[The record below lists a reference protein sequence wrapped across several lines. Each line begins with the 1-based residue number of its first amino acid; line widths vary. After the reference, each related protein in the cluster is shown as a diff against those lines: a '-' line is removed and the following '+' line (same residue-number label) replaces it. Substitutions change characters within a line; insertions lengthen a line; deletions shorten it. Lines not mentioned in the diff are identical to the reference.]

1 MLDLPLTPIRSRA
14 NLESQVSRCLSMMGM
29 DPQAR
34 RFDGDGGMV
43 LDSSQAALFARQ
55 LEYVFTETYDVEY
68 PENKGRVFFPV
79 DSRVG
84 PGDET
89 YTYRTFDM
97 KGKAQFADNY
107 AESDFPD
114 ATVVASEYRQ
124 AVKSLTVGYSYD
136 IQEMRAAA
144 KAGIPLDVKK
154 AQAAREVMER
164 KLDYVCFLGDTATG
178 LYGFFTAPGV
188 QGSGTTVTNIDGSTY
203 SAAARL
209 TPAHAWTQANI
220 NSGTTTPAG
229 IVADLN
235 VMTAQVLTKTDGIY
249 VADSLLL
256 GLVDYTILAQNLSHP
271 TYNDGTIL
279 QMVLASSA
287 FLKSCDYSP
296 RMDEVFQSGGAV
308 GTNTN
313 PGTKPAVAAWS
324 RNARVASHIIPQ
336 EFEQFA
342 PQPSGMRFKVPCHM
356 RTGGLEVRYP
366 LAIAVMGG
374 TQG

>member
-1 MLDLPLTPIRSRA
+1 MTEQARIPVSNRADLE
-14 NLESQVSRCLSMMGM
+14 NQVARCLAMMGE
-29 DPQAR
+29 DPQAKR
-34 RFDGDGGMV
+34 LDGGLT
-43 LDSSQAALFARQ
+43 LDSSQAAMFARQ
-55 LEYVFTETYDVEY
+55 LETVFTETYDVEY

-97 KGKAQFADNY
+97 KGLATVINNY
-107 AESDFPD
+107 ADDFPD
-114 ATVVASEYRQ
+114 AEVVASETRQ
-124 AVKSLTVGYSYD
+124 SVRSLGAGYSYS

-144 KAGIPLDVKK
+144 KAGLPLDQKK
-154 AQAAREVMER
+154 AQAAREIMER
-164 KLDYVCFLGDTATG
+164 KLDLISFIGDPNSG
-178 LYGFFTAPGV
+178 LYGFFTCPGV
-188 QGSGTTVTNIDGSTY
+188 QGSGTTVTNIDGSSY
-203 SAAARL
+203 SAAAAL

-220 NSGTTTPAG
+220 NSATTTPAG

-235 VMTAQVLTKTDGIY
+235 AMTAQIFTKTMGIY
-249 VADSLLL
+249 TGDALLL
-256 GLVDYTILAQNLSHP
+256 GTIDYSILAQNLSHP

-287 FLKSCDYSP
+287 FLKSCDWSP
-296 RMDEVFQSGGAV
+296 RLDTVFQSGGAV
-308 GTNTN
+308 GTPST
-313 PGTKPAVAAWS
+313 PGTKPGVAVWA
-324 RNARVASHIIPQ
+324 RNPRVCSHIIPQ

-342 PQPSGMRFKVPCHM
+342 PQPVGMKFKVPCHM

-366 LAIAVMGG
+366 LAIAVMRG